1 MGRLLKTRECP
12 TCGGKMIFRNNL
24 VQSFRYKGKCLEL
37 KGLSGYCCED
47 CNEIMFTPE
56 EFHLIGN
63 LVHALGDGSNSSVLS
78 MDVLNLEETA
88 DFLRVSNQTVYNMI
102 RDGRIKAHK
111 VGREWRFFRSDI
123 AAYVNQTS
131 NLAMAAKGG
140 SMDKSDL
147 CTIQAEIDKR
157 KEHHD

>member
-12 TCGGKMIFRNNL
+12 TCGGRMIYRNDL
-24 VQSFRYKGKCLEL
+24 IKTFRYKGKCLEL
-37 KGLSGYCCED
+37 KGLSGYCCEE
-47 CNEIMFTPE
+47 CNEIMFAPE
-56 EFHLIGN
+56 EFHLIEN
-63 LVHALGDGSNSSVLS
+63 LIHALSDNSDSS

-123 AAYVNQTS
+123 AAYVNGTS

-140 SMDKSDL
+140 SIDKSDL
-147 CTIQAEIDKR
+147 ITIQAEIDNR
-157 KEHHD
+157 KEQHD